1 MTPIPAVVTV
11 DVSESAEAAMRR
23 AVDSGHTR
31 LVVTEEGNTDR
42 IKGVVHVNSLA
53 RKVMNEGP
61 DASIESSV
69 KDALIVPETKPLD
82 DLLADLQRERASM
95 AVVVDEYGRT
105 AGIVTVEDIIE
116 EVVGE
121 IADETDPAVAGVRR
135 LANGDWWVRGHVPIT
150 DLADYGLDLPVDS
163 DAYNSVG
170 GFVFGEL
177 GRLPKRGDMVQ
188 VNGYSLRVEAVRENR
203 VEAVRIRDHHARGE
217 EGPPDG
223 STIVRPVEQA
233 ASTPRDVE
241 RRASEQ

>member
-1 MTPIPAVVTV
+1 
-11 DVSESAEAAMRR
+11 
-23 AVDSGHTR
+23 
-31 LVVTEEGNTDR
+31 
-42 IKGVVHVNSLA
+42 
-53 RKVMNEGP
+53 
-61 DASIESSV
+61 
-69 KDALIVPETKPLD
+69 
-82 DLLADLQRERASM
+82 
-95 AVVVDEYGRT
+95 
-105 AGIVTVEDIIE
+105 
-116 EVVGE
+116 
-121 IADETDPAVAGVRR
+121 VRR

-223 STIVRPVEQA
+223 TTIVRPVEEA
-233 ASTPRDVE
+233 ASTPREVE
-241 RRASEQ
+241 RRVSEQ